1 MGFGINGERMINKVA
16 MIGCGKLGLPCAEQ
30 ISKKFQVVGYDVLP
44 FESSTVKSVTLKEAV
59 EFAELIFI
67 AVPTPHIAEYGGE
80 TPSCHLEP
88 KDFDYSIVKNVLSE
102 VNQYSNKNQLV
113 VLISTVLPGTVR
125 RELEPLINNARFIYN
140 PYLIAMGS
148 VAWDMVNPEM
158 VIIGTEDGSITGDA
172 ELLINFYKEIM
183 QNNPRYEVGT
193 WDEAE
198 SIKIFYNTF
207 ISAKIGIVNMI
218 QDVAEKLGNIDVDVV
233 TRALSASTMRIT
245 GPAYLKAGMGDSGAC
260 HPRDNIALRWL
271 TKNLDLN
278 YDMFETIMF
287 AREMQAKNIAKKLV
301 DLAVQHNKEIWI
313 HGKSYKPGVPYIN
326 GSYSLL
332 IEYYV
337 KELGKQVNYID
348 PMTGDNHASI
358 DGVILM
364 AHHAP
369 TTYGN
374 TELPDL
380 KNKQKFYAEFIP
392 GSVVVDMWRYLN
404 QEDIPGCV
412 LIKYGNTRAL

>member
-1 MGFGINGERMINKVA
+1 MIQKVA

-30 ISKKFQVVGYDVLP
+30 MASKYQVVGFDVLP
-44 FESSTVKSVTLKEAV
+44 FESETVKSVSLREAV
-59 EFAELIFI
+59 EFAEMIFI
-67 AVPTPHIAEYGGE
+67 AVPTPHVTEYGGE
-80 TPSCHLEP
+80 SPSCHLEP
-88 KDFDYSIVKNVLSE
+88 KDFDYDVVKNVLNE
-102 VNQYSNKNQLV
+102 VNKYTNKSQLV

-125 RELEPLINNARFIYN
+125 RELEPLISNARFIYN

-158 VIIGTEDGSITGDA
+158 VIIGTEDGSKTGDA

-183 QNNPRYEVGT
+183 QNNPRYEIGT

-207 ISAKIGIVNMI
+207 ISAKVGLVNMI
-218 QDVAEKLGNIDVDVV
+218 QDVAEKLGNINVDVV
-233 TRALSASTMRIT
+233 TNALSSSNMRIT
-245 GPAYLKAGMGDSGAC
+245 GPSYMKAGMGDSGAC

-271 TKNLDLN
+271 SKNLDLN
-278 YDMFETIMF
+278 YDIFETIMF

-301 DLAVQHNKEIWI
+301 ELAEKNNKLIWI
-313 HGKSYKPGVPYIN
+313 HGKSYKPSVPYIQ

-332 IEYYV
+332 IEHYV
-337 KELGKQVNYID
+337 NELGKDVYYCD
-348 PMTGDNHASI
+348 PLTGDTHSSI
-358 DGVILM
+358 NGVILM

-374 TELPDL
+374 TGLTEL
-380 KNKQKFYAEFIP
+380 KTSQKFYADIVP
-392 GSVVVDMWRYLN
+392 GSIIVDIWRYLE
-404 QEDIPGCV
+404 QEDVPGCT
-412 LIKYGNTRAL
+412 LIKYGNTRKN